1 MPERGKFST
10 MTGLKWWWI
19 AFALTVQPLLGLAV
33 TFPFWRR
40 AQMTFGSIV
49 GTAFIFASAMG
60 LILREYVELDRLS
73 QACLDAGSVCWPE
86 PSAFTRFAIYAF
98 IALIEVFGLFSL
110 SLVVEERVRR
120 RNYAPEWR

>member
-1 MPERGKFST
+1 LTELR
-10 MTGLKWWWI
+10 WWWI
-19 AFALTVQPLLGLAV
+19 AFALTVQPLLGLTV

-49 GTAFIFASAMG
+49 GTALIFASAMG

-73 QACLDAGSVCWPE
+73 QACVDAGNVCWPE

-120 RNYAPEWR
+120 RSYAPEWR

>member
-1 MPERGKFST
+1 
-10 MTGLKWWWI
+10 MTEMKWWWI

-33 TFPFWRR
+33 VVPFWRR
-40 AQMTFGSIV
+40 GQMIFGNIV
-49 GTAFIFASAMG
+49 GTALVFASAMG

-73 QACLDAGSVCWPE
+73 QACLDAGTVCWPT

-110 SLVVEERVRR
+110 SLIVDERVRR